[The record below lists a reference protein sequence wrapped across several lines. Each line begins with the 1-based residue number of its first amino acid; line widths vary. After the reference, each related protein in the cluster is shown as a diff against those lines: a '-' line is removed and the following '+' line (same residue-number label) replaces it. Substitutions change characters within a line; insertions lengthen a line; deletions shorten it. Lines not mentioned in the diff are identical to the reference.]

1 MPIKKAKKGKK
12 AKGKGKKD
20 GKQESKRDKESD
32 TERAKANAAL
42 WEARC
47 DLTESSRVEYRET
60 ARRLSK
66 INHQL
71 TDLQHNTEKNTIEI
85 ISVLRNKDLQNEE
98 KIMALERQLQL
109 EKTRASQEKENLAA
123 QYTLKINELEE
134 KFDKRSSEFNM
145 IQDELKI
152 INDFLKKKP
161 QMEQELKHMKETMD
175 NADLEHEKTL
185 ARMEQKFFNNKV
197 HLEKEAEQK
206 IAVLAERAH
215 NEAIIQLDDASRSM
229 FKENVRLN
237 KALGYHIKEV
247 EGLRKRNA
255 ALAEENNIL
264 SLHKEMSLD
273 TSNDTISKLTAQRS
287 TVSGL
292 RATVFALEQAL
303 ASRVSEFEWDKA
315 DIKERAAVRTQASGV
330 ELDKLQKLLSFR
342 DRELSRVKRI
352 ARSVV
357 EQRSDMEILFYEALN
372 HVKQEMLMHRQEA
385 EVNHSRQMDEF
396 LSGRREIH
404 TITKTTHS
412 TSIGMDEAEKGN
424 LKKAKVNISEMTWE
438 QRERVLRLLFA
449 KMNKLKSKK
458 PIHAP
463 ALTDSDGNQC
473 SSSPGNEEEESHA
486 SFLTQAPVSS
496 MSSSGNSRA
505 LPDL

>member
-1 MPIKKAKKGKK
+1 MPIKKGKKGKK
-12 AKGKGKKD
+12 GKGKGKKD

-66 INHQL
+66 LNQQL
-71 TDLQHNTEKNTIEI
+71 TDLQHSTEKSSIEI
-85 ISVLRNKDLQNEE
+85 IAVLRNKDLQNEQ
-98 KIMALERQLQL
+98 KIMALEQQIQL

-123 QYTLKINELEE
+123 QYTLKISELEE
-134 KFDKRSSEFNM
+134 KFNKRSSEFNI
-145 IQDELKI
+145 IQEELKI

-175 NADLEHEKTL
+175 NADLEHKKTL

-215 NEAIIQLDDASRSM
+215 NEHHYTFLPDAFGTVCGIHFLDDASRSI

-247 EGLRKRNA
+247 EDLRKRNA

-273 TSNDTISKLTAQRS
+273 TSNGTISKLTAQRS
-287 TVSGL
+287 SVSGL
-292 RATVFALEQAL
+292 RAKVFMLEQAL
-303 ASRVSEFEWDKA
+303 ASRVAEFEWEKA

-330 ELDKLQKLLSFR
+330 ELDKLQKLLSIR

-352 ARSVV
+352 ARSIV

-385 EVNHSRQMDEF
+385 EVNHSRRMDEF
-396 LSGRREIH
+396 LSGRRENAHIH
-404 TITKTTHS
+404 TISKTPHS
-412 TSIGMDEAEKGN
+412 TSIDMNKTEKGN

-473 SSSPGNEEEESHA
+473 SSSPG
-486 SFLTQAPVSS
+486 
-496 MSSSGNSRA
+496 
-505 LPDL
+505 